1 MKKTDRV
8 LEVKKVETL
17 EIEELREVVGGPVDG
32 ESIAGSGGG
41 GTGQGGG

>member
-1 MKKTDRV
+1 MKKN
-8 LEVKKVETL
+8 EEKL
-17 EIEELREVVGGPVDG
+17 EIREIESLEIDELKEVVGGPVDG